1 MNNQKRK
8 AHITKKLMDNLTYCR
23 LQGDLFAVETAMNE
37 NQPLEST
44 FVGKNIFE
52 KLFNSVKNSVENEY
66 RRYTIQELTVKR
78 QSALNALAAYEAS
91 HKRNALALSKNIEK
105 LKKYAEKKLFKKD
118 IYGVE
123 KVKFALAFMAEKS
136 YKYQCE
142 EASLEA
148 VSKILFNNPKYMDR
162 LNALYAENYSRIH
175 SKNTV
180 TIVTGFEIG
189 KRVFNSIMH
198 ADYRGLVTEAKGIFG
213 IVGAVKNNRLFIKAI
228 DELSFNEICALA
240 AIRLTVLQACGE
252 KMSKESYKEAI
263 DDYLTYVNN
272 VRADA
277 EYKLFAEGMD
287 APNCKET
294 IETCN
299 ACLARLG
306 QIVGI

>member
-1 MNNQKRK
+1 M
-8 AHITKKLMDNLTYCR
+8 
-23 LQGDLFAVETAMNE
+23 LFSFPKIPDFSDISYE
-37 NQPLEST
+37 
-44 FVGKNIFE
+44 NIFHV
-52 KLFNSVKNSVENEY
+52 LRPFGYSGLPVPFGRPQWHY
-66 RRYTIQELTVKR
+66 PGGLQ
-78 QSALNALAAYEAS
+78 
-91 HKRNALALSKNIEK
+91 
-105 LKKYAEKKLFKKD
+105 
-118 IYGVE
+118 
-123 KVKFALAFMAEKS
+123 KS

-142 EASLEA
+142 EASLED